1 MEDQNKLDAE
11 RIRSSV
17 IGSFDKYARRHT
29 ERYLAKLKSASLAQ
43 KGLLERDFYKV
54 DSLLSK
60 RVFIP
65 GFYVYVLKRVLENRQ
80 LTRQRTVF
88 IKASLISIFN
98 KKGIRIRDV
107 AEKPQQLLKS
117 KELKAPYTR
126 RQTQRFF
133 KDKWQDAFFKLVDDS
148 FTPFSSVF
156 DSSEL
161 PPTDTSE
168 MAESLIVAS
177 NLIARSKPHLL
188 MWLKSNSALE
198 FVIPDFLEDMRSFK
212 KECLNVM
219 AEEKRRL
226 PNAYSKFLSSDLN
239 SFSPLFETFY
249 KHVSSIFAWKWFEL
263 QTPEY
268 RQWMLDEAFPLE
280 YSKSDA
286 TKAKEL
292 LVSLVSEDD
301 AKFYLS
307 VGGLEFVERA
317 RFRASEGLKD
327 ASLMAKAATALY
339 NVCLELGDL
348 APLDQ
353 AILFENM
360 AIAYRG
366 TANYKLMV
374 GNMKKA
380 VELYEKAG
388 DTYRTCVALKNI
400 GEGEYYFGFK
410 EKAAEYFEESEK
422 LNAKLDPIKKSDVFW
437 NLASAFRRI
446 GDSKAELRY
455 LEKSLAILPESEIER
470 TRQVEDRFL
479 ELTR

>member
-1 MEDQNKLDAE
+1 MGDQNELETE
-11 RIRSSV
+11 RIQNSV
-17 IGSFDKYARRHT
+17 VGSFDKYARRHT
-29 ERYLAKLKSASLAQ
+29 ERYLAKLKSVSLAE
-43 KGLLERDFYKV
+43 KKLLWRDFYKV

-65 GFYVYVLKRVLENRQ
+65 GFYVYVLEKVLENKQ
-80 LTRQRTVF
+80 LMRQRTVF

-98 KKGIRIRDV
+98 NKGVRVRDV
-107 AEKPQQLLKS
+107 AEKPQRPLEDR
-117 KELKAPYTR
+117 ELTAPYTR
-126 RQTQRFF
+126 RQTQRFL
-133 KDKWQDAFFKLVDDS
+133 KNNWQDAFFKPIDDK
-148 FTPFSSVF
+148 FTPFNSVF
-156 DSSEL
+156 DSSKL
-161 PPTDTSE
+161 PTTENSE
-168 MAESLIVAS
+168 TAENLIIAS
-177 NLIARSKPHLL
+177 NLNERSKPQLL
-188 MWLKSNSALE
+188 EWLKSNSALE
-198 FVIPDFLEDMRSFK
+198 FVIPEFLEDMRSFK

-219 AEEKRRL
+219 AEEKRRI
-226 PNAYSKFLSSDLN
+226 PKAYLRFLASDLN

-268 RQWMLDEAFPLE
+268 RQWMLDDGFPLE
-280 YSKSDA
+280 YSDSDA
-286 TKAKEL
+286 AKAKEL
-292 LVSLVSEDD
+292 LLSLTSFNDTR
-301 AKFYLS
+301 FFLS
-307 VGGLEFVERA
+307 AGALEFVERA
-317 RFRASEGLKD
+317 RDRASEGLKD
-327 ASLMAKAATALY
+327 ASSMARAAVALY
-339 NVCLELGDL
+339 NECLALGDL
-348 APLDQ
+348 SHLDQ

-388 DTYRTCVALKNI
+388 DTYRICVALKNK

-422 LNAKLDPIKKSDVFW
+422 LSSKLDPIKRSDVFW

-446 GDSKAELRY
+446 GDSKVERRY
-455 LEKSLAILPESEIER
+455 LEKSLAILPESEVER
-470 TRQVEDRFL
+470 TRQVEDRLL